1 MDFFET
7 KAGRRLA
14 YEYVPGNGPGV
25 VFLGGFMSDMTGSK
39 ASDLSNWARE
49 SGRAYLRFDYSG
61 HGQSSGAFTDGSIGD
76 WTEDAVNIISDLTRG
91 PQILV
96 GSSMGGWI
104 SLLVMKTIPQRV
116 AGFVGIAAAP
126 DFTDDMF
133 NHALTEEQRAEVMGQ
148 GQTLLASEYD
158 EPYPIT
164 KKLIEDGREHFVMGE
179 VIPCS
184 VPVRLLIAR
193 GDAVVRTETQL
204 ALLDVLET
212 DDARLTV
219 VKGGDH
225 SFSGPAEL
233 RLLRKTV
240 HSVTQAIAGQ
250 S

>member
-1 MDFFET
+1 
-7 KAGRRLA
+7 
-14 YEYVPGNGPGV
+14 
-25 VFLGGFMSDMTGSK
+25 
-39 ASDLSNWARE
+39 
-49 SGRAYLRFDYSG
+49 
-61 HGQSSGAFTDGSIGD
+61 
-76 WTEDAVNIISDLTRG
+76 
-91 PQILV
+91 
-96 GSSMGGWI
+96 MGGWI
-104 SLLVMKTIPQRV
+104 SLLVMKTIPQKV

-212 DDARLTV
+212 DDGRLTV

-240 HSVTQAIAGQ
+240 HSVTQAIASQ